1 MRLHRNGATLLFKWL
16 FYWYNYTSIIIAL
29 QQLHNISAVGH
40 TTFSS
45 APKSGGA
52 IAGGVVA
59 AILLLITAIISVI
72 LLLTLYIKR
81 VKRERARY
89 AIAR

>member
-1 MRLHRNGATLLFKWL
+1 M
-16 FYWYNYTSIIIAL
+16 
-29 QQLHNISAVGH
+29 GH
-40 TTFSS
+40 TTFLS

-72 LLLTLYIKR
+72 LFSILYIKR
-81 VKRERARY
+81 VKRKRARY